1 MMVEIRRSSIGC
13 IGRRC
18 CVIALLIALVSA
30 PMTAGRALPESSAN
44 AGDSEEV
51 VDIPDAI
58 LRGAVEEA
66 LAKEP
71 GDPITRGEM
80 ETIQMLYADGV
91 VQLDGMEYAI
101 NLQELGLNGV
111 RDQTLDGIA
120 DLTPLANLT
129 SLTNLHL
136 PDNAISDIA
145 PLAGLKSLID
155 LGLEGNAI
163 SDIATLAG
171 LTSLRGLFLSN
182 NEVTDLAP
190 LVANDGLGDGDRIDL
205 EGNPL
210 DKASLDTHIPALQ
223 GRGVIVRDNDS
234 RKRVQIPDMALR
246 EAVERELQR
255 EPGGFISRY
264 DMSRLSGGLRLRGVV
279 RQLDGLE
286 YAYRLRD
293 LHLKENAISDLA
305 PLVKLK
311 LLTHLFLQENLIND
325 ITPLAD
331 LTSLEHLDLSSNEV
345 IDILP
350 LVANDGLSYGDY
362 IDLRGNPLG
371 RRSLIS
377 HFRALRERGVEVEV
391 FSGIS
396 DILDPGLRRAAQIS
410 NGYRSKSSFIVTP
423 YPLKGIYLLDAP
435 NMEIE
440 DLTGIGVLE
449 PLRIDLSA
457 NKINDISPLLEG
469 WRTSLTWL
477 LLGGNRLVEDWS
489 VLNGVAFGTYAGG
502 WGTTLALDN
511 NEIHKIPTLSHAH
524 SLGVLYMSNNYVE
537 DVTILSN
544 LLNLRFIDLNSNLIG
559 SIAPL
564 AANRQMQELFINDNL
579 ISDIRPLNLSADGSL
594 EVLHFRDNAVKDI
607 APLLQG
613 ERLVE
618 VDVRRNPLADDA
630 LEVLDALRERRV
642 TVLSGEAVPYFPAAG
657 GGREGFVRIVNR
669 SGSDGHVFIEAVDD
683 AGVRAARV
691 RLDVGARRTVQFNS
705 ADLEKGNAAR
715 GISAGIGRP
724 TDGDWRLEVIS
735 ALDVEVL
742 SYIRTEDGFVTAMH
756 DTLPDAMAPFFNP
769 GSERQQSILRVVN
782 TEAERAKWTTG
793 GYDDS
798 GKWHPM
804 AGSLLV
810 RPQHA
815 LTLTARALENT
826 HGLGDGDGKWRLR
839 VRGFPWFAMSLL
851 ESPAGHLTNLSTVPD
866 NATLLAEGKTMYR
879 VPLFPAAARSREGLV
894 RVINHSYTSG
904 QVSIVAVDDQGNR
917 SGPVELAIESRQA
930 VQISSTDLER
940 GNAAKGLVGRAG
952 SGQGDWRL
960 EITSELDLMVL
971 SYVRTADGFLTSMH
985 DLAPVGPGGSQRVVF
1000 FNPGSARQVSKL
1012 RLINDGKRAAS
1023 VAITGIDDLG
1033 NGSER
1038 VVLTVPAGSA
1048 LTFTSAQL
1056 EAGSHGL
1063 SGGLG
1068 DGEGK
1073 WRLRV
1078 RSDEATTVMSLL
1090 ETISGHLT
1098 NVSTSTVDRRRRPP
1112 IATAPVPDQPLVIGS
1127 DAALDLSRHFS
1138 DDPTL
1143 IFEVES
1149 SEAGVVRARVT
1160 GNALT
1165 LAPVAVGRATVTVR
1179 GRNEDG
1185 HLVSQTFQVIVRALL
1200 SERPLA
1206 AGQGATLDLS
1216 QYIWDEQ
1223 TLTVEA
1229 ESSDVE
1235 VVRVSVTG
1243 RLLTL
1248 APLTVGRAT
1257 ITLTVRNVDGD
1268 VAAHRFEVVVSADG
1282 EVGRLP
1288 PLAIAPVPSQPLA
1301 IGSDAT
1307 LDLSR
1312 HFSDDQTLSFEVAS
1326 SDANVVRVSVTGNV
1340 LTLAPVAE
1348 GYATVTVTARDPE
1361 GYVVQQTFQ
1370 VFVSEDGQVGRRFR
1384 DCPECPEMVVVP
1396 AGSFMMGSP
1405 EEEEGGPRSD
1415 QRHERPQH
1423 RVDFAAPFAI
1433 AVFEVTYEQWDA
1445 CVAEGGCR
1453 DDVERHSFDETG
1465 PNHPVY
1471 RVNWN
1476 DAQAYVEWLA
1486 AKTGQAYRLPSDAE
1500 WEYAA
1505 RAGTTT
1511 PFHFGETITTDQAN
1525 YDGEVPSSRRYEGD
1539 EASSYALANPGI
1551 YRGGPVPVGSLPANP
1566 WGLHEVHGNVTE
1578 WTRDCFDNVGYAGWP
1593 TDGSAVESDDCDQR
1607 YLRNGSFYDDPG
1619 DVRSARRQVRSADF
1633 LYGRS
1638 GFRVAKTLED

>member
-1 MMVEIRRSSIGC
+1 MTFEIDKLGIGKLW
-13 IGRRC
+13 
-18 CVIALLIALVSA
+18 CVFALLVALASA
-30 PMTAGRALPESSAN
+30 SMAAN
-44 AGDSEEV
+44 ADKSEEIV
-51 VDIPDAI
+51 KIPDAI

-66 LAKEP
+66 LAKAS

-91 VQLDGMEYAI
+91 VQLDGIEYAV
-101 NLQELGLNGV
+101 NLQELGLHGV
-111 RDQTLDGIA
+111 SGSTLDGIA
-120 DLTPLANLT
+120 DLAPLASLN
-129 SLTNLHL
+129 SLTQLYLHH
-136 PDNAISDIA
+136 NAISDLA
-145 PLAGLKSLID
+145 PLVGIESLITLD
-155 LGLEGNAI
+155 LGGNII
-163 SDIATLAG
+163 SDIVPLAG
-171 LTSLRGLFLSN
+171 LTSLQWLGLST

-190 LVANDGLGDGDRIDL
+190 LVANDGLADFDIVDIT
-205 EGNPL
+205 GNPL
-210 DKASLDTHIPALQ
+210 DKASLDTHIPALR
-223 GRGVIVRDNDS
+223 GRGVRVRDDDS
-234 RKRVQIPDMALR
+234 RKRVEIPDMALR
-246 EAVERELQR
+246 EAFERELQR
-255 EPGGFISRY
+255 EPGGFISRF
-264 DMSRLSGGLRLRGVV
+264 DMSRLSGALSPRGVV
-279 RQLDGLE
+279 RQLDGIE
-286 YAYRLRD
+286 YAYRLRI
-293 LHLKENAISDLA
+293 LYLKENPISDLA
-305 PLVKLK
+305 PLARLK
-311 LLTHLFLQENLIND
+311 LLTHIY
-325 ITPLAD
+325 
-331 LTSLEHLDLSSNEV
+331 LEENEV
-345 IDILP
+345 VDLAP
-350 LVANDGLSYGDY
+350 LVANDGLGEGDY
-362 IDLRGNPLG
+362 IDLRRNPLG
-371 RRSLIS
+371 RRSLIT
-377 HFRALRERGVEVEV
+377 HITALRKRGVEVDVLGGVTEWKDIPDQRLRLAV
-391 FSGIS
+391 QKTSGYGI
-396 DILDPGLRRAAQIS
+396 
-410 NGYRSKSSFIVTP
+410 NGTGKSR
-423 YPLKGIYLLDAP
+423 GIALLDAF
-435 NMEIE
+435 NMGIE
-440 DLTGIGVLE
+440 DLSGIGA
-449 PLRIDLSA
+449 PRAHRIDLVA
-457 NKINDISPLLEG
+457 NKFVDISPLLEG
-469 WRTSLTWL
+469 VPLKWL
-477 LLGGNRLVEDWS
+477 NIGQNNLVEDWRP
-489 VLNGVAFGTYAGG
+489 LEGVVFTLDGG
-502 WGTTLALDN
+502 LALDSNGIRELPSLLAPMHTLYAPN
-511 NEIHKIPTLSHAH
+511 NLIAHIEPLSRHRY
-524 SLGVLYMSNNYVE
+524 LRYV
-537 DVTILSN
+537 N
-544 LLNLRFIDLNSNLIG
+544 LNSNLID
-559 SIAPL
+559 SIEPL
-564 AANRQMQELFINDNL
+564 AANRLRTLFVNDNRVSE
-579 ISDIRPLNLSADGSL
+579 ISSLSSSLNGFED
-594 EVLHFRDNAVKDI
+594 LHFRNNVVKDI
-607 APLLQG
+607 TPLLRA

-618 VDVRRNPLADDA
+618 VDVRGNPLSDDA
-630 LEVLDALRERRV
+630 LSVLDTLRERRV

-657 GGREGFVRIVNR
+657 GDREGFVRVVNR
-669 SGSDGHVFIEAVDD
+669 SGSNGHVFIEAVDD

-705 ADLEKGNAAR
+705 ADLENGNAAR

-742 SYIRTEDGFVTAMH
+742 SYIRTKDGFVTAMH

-782 TEAERAKWTTG
+782 TEAEQAKWTTG

-804 AGSLLV
+804 TGSLLV

-826 HGLGDGDGKWRLR
+826 HGLGDGEGKWRLR
-839 VRGFPWFAMSLL
+839 VRGFPWFAMNLL
-851 ESPAGHLTNLSTVPD
+851 ESPAGHLANLSTVPD
-866 NATLLAEGKTMYR
+866 NATLLADGKTMYR

-894 RVINHSYTSG
+894 RVINRSYASG
-904 QVSIVAVDDQGNR
+904 QVSVVAVDDQGNR

-930 VQISSTDLER
+930 VQIGSTDLER
-940 GNAAKGLVGRAG
+940 GNATKGLVGRVG

-985 DLAPVGPGGSQRVVF
+985 DLAPVAADGSQRVVF

-1033 NGSER
+1033 SGSER
-1038 VVLTVPAGSA
+1038 VTLAVPAGSA

-1056 EAGSHGL
+1056 EAGGHGL
-1063 SGGLG
+1063 AGGLG
-1068 DGEGK
+1068 DGDGK

-1078 RSDEATTVMSLL
+1078 RSDEEIAVMSLL

-1098 NVSTSTVDRRRRPP
+1098 NVSTGTAERRPP
-1112 IATAPVPDQPLVIGS
+1112 LATAPMPDQPLVIGS
-1127 DAALDLSRHFS
+1127 DAALDLSLHFS

-1160 GNALT
+1160 GSALT

-1185 HLVSQTFQVIVRALL
+1185 YVVSQTFQVIVRALL
-1200 SERPLA
+1200 PERPLA
-1206 AGQGATLDLS
+1206 VGSDATLDLS

-1257 ITLTVRNVDGD
+1257 ITLTARNADGN

-1312 HFSDDQTLSFEVAS
+1312 HFSDDQTLAFEIAS

-1370 VFVSEDGQVGRRFR
+1370 VLVSEDGQVGRRFR

-1405 EEEEGGPRSD
+1405 AEEEGGPRSD

-1423 RVDFAAPFAI
+1423 RVEFAAPFAI
-1433 AVFEVTYEQWDA
+1433 GVFEVTYEQWDA

-1465 PNHPVY
+1465 PSHPVY

-1551 YRGGPVPVGSLPANP
+1551 YRGGPVPVGALPANP

-1578 WTRDCFDNVGYAGWP
+1578 WTQDCFDGVGYAGWP
-1593 TDGSAVESDDCDQR
+1593 ADGSAVEGGDCDQR

-1619 DVRSARRQVRSADF
+1619 DVRSARRKVWSADF
-1633 LYGRS
+1633 LYGFS

>member
-1 MMVEIRRSSIGC
+1 M
-13 IGRRC
+13 
-18 CVIALLIALVSA
+18 A
-30 PMTAGRALPESSAN
+30 AGRAFPALAN
-44 AGDSEEV
+44 ADNSEDIVE
-51 VDIPDAI
+51 IPDAI
-58 LRGAVEEA
+58 LRGAVEKT
-66 LAKEP
+66 LAKAS

-80 ETIQMLYADGV
+80 ETIQYLEADPV
-91 VQLDGMEYAI
+91 VQLDGIEYAV
-101 NLQELGLNGV
+101 NLLEL
-111 RDQTLDGIA
+111 TLGGPSTSTLHRHGIA
-120 DLTPLANLT
+120 DLAPLAGLT
-129 SLTNLHL
+129 SLTQLHL
-136 PDNAISDIA
+136 PYHAIFDIA
-145 PLAGLKSLID
+145 PLAGLKSLIYLD
-155 LGLEGNAI
+155 LEGNAI
-163 SDIATLAG
+163 SDLAPLAG
-171 LTSLRGLFLSN
+171 LNSLLSLN
-182 NEVTDLAP
+182 LVQNEVTDLAP
-190 LVANDGLGDGDRIDL
+190 LVENDGLVGYGAKVARVDVRQ
-205 EGNPL
+205 NPL
-210 DKASLDTHIPALQ
+210 DKASLDTHIPALR
-223 GRGVIVRDNDS
+223 GRGVIVRDDDS
-234 RKRVQIPDMALR
+234 QKRVQIPDMALR
-246 EAVERELQR
+246 DAVGRVLDKKPEYVT
-255 EPGGFISRY
+255 RY
-264 DMSRLSGGLRLRGVV
+264 DMARLGTVVFHGEPHGSVV
-279 RQLDGLE
+279 RQLDGIE
-286 YAYRLRD
+286 YAYRLRSLVLD
-293 LHLKENAISDLA
+293 RNAISDLA
-305 PLVKLK
+305 PLAGLR
-311 LLTHLFLQENLIND
+311 LLTHIG
-325 ITPLAD
+325 LAG
-331 LTSLEHLDLSSNEV
+331 NEV
-345 IDILP
+345 TDAAP
-350 LVANDGLSYGDY
+350 LVANDGLGEGDY
-362 IDLRGNPLG
+362 VDLRRNPLG
-371 RRSLIS
+371 RGLLLSQITT
-377 HFRALRERGVEVEV
+377 LRKRGVEVDVLGWVTDLRNIPDSSLRLAAELSRRYGYDGDAE
-391 FSGIS
+391 FGNRNGGNE
-396 DILDPGLRRAAQIS
+396 GLALLHA
-410 NGYRSKSSFIVTP
+410 SSM
-423 YPLKGIYLLDAP
+423 G
-435 NMEIE
+435 IE
-440 DLTGIGVLE
+440 DLSGIGALRAH
-449 PLRIDLSA
+449 RIDLSA
-457 NKINDISPLLEG
+457 NEIADISPLLEAG
-469 WRTSLTWL
+469 PLQWL
-477 LLGGNRLVEDWS
+477 NIGQNSLVEDWRP
-489 VLNGVAFGTYAGG
+489 LEGVVFGFPRSTEYFEFLRKYSRYVETNLRGSGG
-502 WGTTLALDN
+502 LALDGNGMRELPSLVGHLSTLYAPN
-511 NEIHKIPTLSHAH
+511 NLFVDIESLSSHLSLAH
-524 SLGVLYMSNNYVE
+524 VN
-537 DVTILSN
+537 
-544 LLNLRFIDLNSNLIG
+544 LNSNLID
-559 SIAPL
+559 SIEPL
-564 AANRQMQELFINDNL
+564 ADKSLLRELFVNDNF
-579 ISDIRPLNLSADGSL
+579 ISELPSL
-594 EVLHFRDNAVKDI
+594 WWLYRLEHLHFRNNAVHDI
-607 APLLQG
+607 TPLLQG
-613 ERLVE
+613 EGLVE
-618 VDVRRNPLADDA
+618 VDVRGNPLSDDA
-630 LEVLDALRERRV
+630 LGVLDALRERRV
-642 TVLSGEAVPYFPAAG
+642 AVLAGEAVPYFPATG
-657 GGREGFVRIVNR
+657 GSREGFVRVVNR

-705 ADLEKGNAAR
+705 ADLENGNAAR

-742 SYIRTEDGFVTAMH
+742 SYIRTEDGFVTPMH

-769 GSERQQSILRVVN
+769 GSERQQSILRMVN
-782 TEAERAKWTTG
+782 TEAEQAKWTTG

-804 AGSLLV
+804 TGSLLV

-851 ESPAGHLTNLSTVPD
+851 ESPAGHLANLSTVPGNATLLAEGTPD
-866 NATLLAEGKTMYR
+866 NATLLAESTTMYR
-879 VPLFPAAARSREGLV
+879 VPLFPAAARSREGVV
-894 RVINHSYTSG
+894 RVINRSYASG

-985 DLAPVGPGGSQRVVF
+985 DLAPVAADGSHRVVF

-1012 RLINDGKRAAS
+1012 RLINDGKRTAS

-1033 NGSER
+1033 SGSER
-1038 VVLTVPAGSA
+1038 VALAVPAGSA

-1056 EAGSHGL
+1056 EAGGRGL

-1068 DGEGK
+1068 DGDGK

-1078 RSDEATTVMSLL
+1078 RSDEEIVVMSLL

-1098 NVSTSTVDRRRRPP
+1098 NVSTGTAERRPP
-1112 IATAPVPDQPLVIGS
+1112 LATAPVPDQPLVIGS

-1149 SEAGVVRARVT
+1149 SDAGVVRVDVT

-1185 HLVSQTFQVIVRALL
+1185 HLVLQTFQVIVRALL
-1200 SERPLA
+1200 PERPLA
-1206 AGQGATLDLS
+1206 VGSDATLDLS

-1223 TLTVEA
+1223 TLTVDA

-1257 ITLTVRNVDGD
+1257 ITLMARNVDGD
-1268 VAAHRFEVVVSADG
+1268 VAVHRFEVVVSADG

-1312 HFSDDQTLSFEVAS
+1312 HFSDDQTLAFEVAS

-1370 VFVSEDGQVGRRFR
+1370 VLVSEDGQVGRRFR

-1405 EEEEGGPRSD
+1405 EDEEGGPRSD

-1423 RVDFAAPFAI
+1423 RVEFAAPFAI
-1433 AVFEVTYEQWDA
+1433 GVFEVTYEQWNA
-1445 CVAEGGCR
+1445 CVADGGCR

-1476 DAQAYVEWLA
+1476 DAQAYVEWLS

-1511 PFHFGETITTDQAN
+1511 PFHFGEAITTDQAN
-1525 YDGEVPSSRRYEGD
+1525 YDGEGFNLYEGD
-1539 EASSYALANPGI
+1539 EPSSYAVANPGI
-1551 YRGGPVPVGSLPANP
+1551 LRSAPVPVGSLPANP
-1566 WGLHEVHGNVTE
+1566 WGLHEVHGNVME
-1578 WTRDCFDNVGYAGWP
+1578 WTRDCFDGVGYAGWP
-1593 TDGSAVESDDCDQR
+1593 ADGSAVESGDCDRR
-1607 YLRNGSFYDDPG
+1607 YLRNGSYIDDPG
-1619 DVRSARRQVRSADF
+1619 DVRSARRQVRGTDLGYF
-1633 LYGRS
+1633 S
-1638 GFRVAKTLED
+1638 GFRVAKTLGD

>member
-1 MMVEIRRSSIGC
+1 MTVEIDKLGIGKLWC
-13 IGRRC
+13 IF
-18 CVIALLIALVSA
+18 ALLIALASA
-30 PMTAGRALPESSAN
+30 PSATAGN
-44 AGDSEEV
+44 SEEV

-66 LAKEP
+66 LAKGS

-91 VQLDGMEYAI
+91 VQLDGIEYAV
-101 NLQELGLNGV
+101 NLQELHLNGV
-111 RDQTLDGIA
+111 SRSTLDGIA
-120 DLTPLANLT
+120 DLGPLASLT
-129 SLTNLHL
+129 SLTSLHL
-136 PDNAISDIA
+136 PNNAISDIA
-145 PLAGLKSLID
+145 SLAGLKSLTH
-155 LGLEGNAI
+155 LGLEENAI
-163 SDIATLAG
+163 SDIVTLAG

-182 NEVTDLAP
+182 NGVTDLAP
-190 LVANDGLGDGDRIDL
+190 LVANDGLADFDIVDIR
-205 EGNPL
+205 GNPL
-210 DKASLDTHIPALQ
+210 DKASLDTHIPALR
-223 GRGVIVRDNDS
+223 GRGVRVRDDDS
-234 RKRVQIPDMALR
+234 WKRVEIPDIALR
-246 EAVERELQR
+246 EAFERELQR
-255 EPGGFISRY
+255 SPGGHISRF
-264 DMSRLSGGLRLRGVV
+264 DMSRLSGSLRPRGEV
-279 RQLDGLE
+279 RQLDGIE
-286 YAYRLRD
+286 YAYRLRI
-293 LHLKENAISDLA
+293 LYLKKNAISDLT
-305 PLVKLK
+305 PLAGLK
-311 LLTHLFLQENLIND
+311 LLTHIY
-325 ITPLAD
+325 
-331 LTSLEHLDLSSNEV
+331 LEENEV
-345 IDILP
+345 TDVAP
-350 LVANDGLSYGDY
+350 LVANDGLGYGDY
-362 IDLRGNPLG
+362 IDLRKNPLG
-371 RRSLIS
+371 RRSLIT
-377 HFRALRERGVEVEV
+377 HITALRKRGVEVDVLGGLTEWKDIPDQRLRLAV
-391 FSGIS
+391 QKTSGYGI
-396 DILDPGLRRAAQIS
+396 
-410 NGYRSKSSFIVTP
+410 NGTGKSR
-423 YPLKGIYLLDAP
+423 GIALLDAS
-435 NMEIE
+435 NMGVE
-440 DLTGIGVLE
+440 DLSGIGA
-449 PLRIDLSA
+449 PRAHRIDLVA
-457 NKINDISPLLEG
+457 NKFVDISPLLEG
-469 WRTSLTWL
+469 VPLRWL
-477 LLGGNRLVEDWS
+477 NIGQNNLVEDWRP
-489 VLNGVAFGTYAGG
+489 LEGVVFAPDGG
-502 WGTTLALDN
+502 LALDSNGIRELPSLLAPMHTLYAPN
-511 NEIHKIPTLSHAH
+511 NLIAH
-524 SLGVLYMSNNYVE
+524 IEPLRHRYLKYV
-537 DVTILSN
+537 N
-544 LLNLRFIDLNSNLIG
+544 LNSNLID
-559 SIAPL
+559 SIEPL
-564 AANRQMQELFINDNL
+564 AGNRSLRTLFVNDNRIPE
-579 ISDIRPLNLSADGSL
+579 ISSLSSSL
-594 EVLHFRDNAVKDI
+594 KGFEDLHFRNNAVKDI
-607 APLLQG
+607 TPLLEG
-613 ERLVE
+613 DRLVE
-618 VDVRRNPLADDA
+618 VDVRRNPLSDDA
-630 LEVLDALRERRV
+630 LSVLDTLRERRV

-657 GGREGFVRIVNR
+657 GDREGFVRIVNR

-705 ADLEKGNAAR
+705 ADLENGNAAR

-724 TDGDWRLEVIS
+724 TDGDWRLSVIS

-742 SYIRTEDGFVTAMH
+742 SYIRTKDGFVTAMH
-756 DTLPDAMAPFFNP
+756 DTLPEAMAPFFNP

-782 TEAERAKWTTG
+782 TEAEQAKWTTG

-804 AGSLLV
+804 TGSLLV

-851 ESPAGHLTNLSTVPD
+851 ESPAGHLANLSTVPD
-866 NATLLAEGKTMYR
+866 NATLLAEGTPDNATLLVESTTMYR
-879 VPLFPAAARSREGLV
+879 VPLVPAVARSREGVV
-894 RVINHSYTSG
+894 RVINRSYASG
-904 QVSIVAVDDQGNR
+904 EVSMVAVDDQGNR
-917 SGPVELAIESRQA
+917 SGPVELTIESRQA

-985 DLAPVGPGGSQRVVF
+985 DLAPVAADGSQRVVF

-1033 NGSER
+1033 SGSER
-1038 VVLTVPAGSA
+1038 VALTVPAGSA

-1056 EAGSHGL
+1056 EAGGRGL

-1068 DGEGK
+1068 DGDGK

-1078 RSDEATTVMSLL
+1078 RSDEEIVVMSLL

-1098 NVSTSTVDRRRRPP
+1098 NVSTGTAERRPP
-1112 IATAPVPDQPLVIGS
+1112 LATAPVPDQPLVIGS
-1127 DAALDLSRHFS
+1127 DAALDLSRYFS

-1160 GNALT
+1160 GSALT

-1185 HLVSQTFQVIVRALL
+1185 YVVSQTFQVIVRALL
-1200 SERPLA
+1200 PERPLA
-1206 AGQGATLDLS
+1206 VGQDATLDLS

-1257 ITLTVRNVDGD
+1257 ITLMARNVDGD
-1268 VAAHRFEVVVSADG
+1268 VAVHRFEVVVSADG

-1361 GYVVQQTFQ
+1361 GYVVRQTFQ

-1405 EEEEGGPRSD
+1405 AEEEGGPRSD

-1433 AVFEVTYEQWDA
+1433 GVFEVTYEQWDA
-1445 CVAEGGCR
+1445 CVADGGC
-1453 DDVERHSFDETG
+1453 DDDGVQRFPPFDE
-1465 PNHPVY
+1465 PNYPVLD
-1471 RVNWN
+1471 VSWN
-1476 DAQAYVEWLA
+1476 DAQAYVEWLS

-1593 TDGSAVESDDCDQR
+1593 ADGSAVESGDCDLR
-1607 YLRNGSFYDDPG
+1607 HLRNGSFYDDPG
-1619 DVRSARRQVRSADF
+1619 DVRSARRVVWPTDF
-1633 LYGRS
+1633 VWGLS

>member
-1 MMVEIRRSSIGC
+1 MAAKIRRLG
-13 IGRRC
+13 IGRRFRI
-18 CVIALLIALVSA
+18 VALLIAMASA
-30 PMTAGRALPESSAN
+30 PMAAGRALPAGSTN
-44 AGDSEEV
+44 ADDSEDV

-66 LAKEP
+66 LAKAS

-80 ETIQMLYADGV
+80 ETIQMLDADGV
-91 VQLDGMEYAI
+91 VQLDGIEYAV

-111 RDQTLDGIA
+111 SRSTLDGIA
-120 DLTPLANLT
+120 DLAPLASLT
-129 SLTNLHL
+129 SLTQLHL
-136 PDNAISDIA
+136 HHNAISDLA
-145 PLAGLKSLID
+145 PLAGLKSLIG

-163 SDIATLAG
+163 SDITTLAG
-171 LTSLRGLFLSN
+171 LTSLQELFLSD

-190 LVANDGLGDGDRIDL
+190 LVANDGLGDGDRVDL
-205 EGNPL
+205 EVNPL
-210 DKASLDTHIPALQ
+210 DKASLDTHIPALR
-223 GRGVIVRDNDS
+223 GRGVRVRDNDS
-234 RKRVQIPDMALR
+234 WKRVEIPDMALR
-246 EAVERELQR
+246 EAFERELQR
-255 EPGGFISRY
+255 EPGAFISRF
-264 DMSRLSGGLRLRGVV
+264 DMSRLSGSLRPRGVV
-279 RQLDGLE
+279 RQLDGIE
-286 YAYRLRD
+286 YAYRLRI
-293 LHLKENAISDLA
+293 LYFKENAISDLA
-305 PLVKLK
+305 PLAKLK
-311 LLTHLFLQENLIND
+311 LLSHIL
-325 ITPLAD
+325 
-331 LTSLEHLDLSSNEV
+331 LEENEV
-345 IDILP
+345 TDLAP
-350 LVANDGLSYGDY
+350 LVANDGLGAGDY
-362 IDLRGNPLG
+362 IDLRRNPLG
-371 RRSLIS
+371 RLSLAAHIS
-377 HFRALRERGVEVEV
+377 ALRKRGVKVDIFGEVTERNN
-391 FSGIS
+391 IP
-396 DILDPGLRRAAQIS
+396 DWKLRRAAS
-410 NGYRSKSSFIVTP
+410 LSFNYNWSRNKPDP
-423 YPLKGIYLLDAP
+423 YGGDVYVQFYLDASGIG
-435 NMEIE
+435 IE
-440 DLTGIGVLE
+440 DLTGIGVVRAQ
-449 PLRIDLSA
+449 RINLSQT
-457 NKINDISPLLEG
+457 KITDISPLLEG
-469 WRTSLTWL
+469 VPLVWL
-477 LLGGNRLVEDWS
+477 MLGGNSLVEDWRPLGGVQLDSASS
-489 VLNGVAFGTYAGG
+489 V
-502 WGTTLALDN
+502 ALDGN
-511 NEIHKIPTLSHAH
+511 GMHELPPLSTRY
-524 SLGVLYMSNNYVE
+524 LYFLYATENSIS
-537 DVTILSN
+537 DITPLSN
-544 LLNLRFIDLNSNLIG
+544 QNQLVVADLSSNLIG

-564 AANRQMQELFINDNL
+564 ADNSWLRDLFVNDNR
-579 ISDIRPLNLSADGSL
+579 ISDIPLLDRSL
-594 EVLHFRDNAVKDI
+594 LALQVLHFRNNAVKDI
-607 APLLQG
+607 TPLLQG
-613 ERLVE
+613 DRLVE
-618 VDVRRNPLADDA
+618 VDVRRNPLSDDA
-630 LEVLDALRERRV
+630 LSVLDTLRERRV

-657 GGREGFVRIVNR
+657 GDREGFVRVVNR

-705 ADLEKGNAAR
+705 ADLENGNAAR

-742 SYIRTEDGFVTAMH
+742 SYIRTEDGFVTPMH

-769 GSERQQSILRVVN
+769 GSERQQSILRMVN
-782 TEAERAKWTTG
+782 TEAEQAKWTTG

-804 AGSLLV
+804 TGSLLV

-851 ESPAGHLTNLSTVPD
+851 ESPAGHLANLSTVPGNATLLAEGTPD
-866 NATLLAEGKTMYR
+866 NATLLAESTTMYR
-879 VPLFPAAARSREGLV
+879 VPLFPAAARSREGVV
-894 RVINHSYTSG
+894 RVINRSYASG

-985 DLAPVGPGGSQRVVF
+985 DLAPVAADGSHRVVF

-1012 RLINDGKRAAS
+1012 RLINDGKRTAS

-1033 NGSER
+1033 SGSER
-1038 VVLTVPAGSA
+1038 VALAVPAGSA

-1056 EAGSHGL
+1056 EAGGRGL

-1068 DGEGK
+1068 DGDGK

-1078 RSDEATTVMSLL
+1078 RSDEEIVVMSLL

-1098 NVSTSTVDRRRRPP
+1098 NVSTGTAERRPP
-1112 IATAPVPDQPLVIGS
+1112 LATAPVPDQPLVIGS

-1149 SEAGVVRARVT
+1149 SDAGVVRVDVT

-1185 HLVSQTFQVIVRALL
+1185 HLVLQTFQVIVRALL
-1200 SERPLA
+1200 PERPLA
-1206 AGQGATLDLS
+1206 VGSDATLDLS

-1223 TLTVEA
+1223 TLTVDA

-1257 ITLTVRNVDGD
+1257 ITLMARNVDGD
-1268 VAAHRFEVVVSADG
+1268 VAVHRFEVVVSADG

-1312 HFSDDQTLSFEVAS
+1312 HFSDDQTLAFEVAS

-1370 VFVSEDGQVGRRFR
+1370 VLVSEDGQVGRRFR

-1405 EEEEGGPRSD
+1405 EDEEGGPRSD

-1423 RVDFAAPFAI
+1423 RVEFAAPFAI
-1433 AVFEVTYEQWDA
+1433 GVFEVTYEQWNA
-1445 CVAEGGCR
+1445 CVADGGCR

-1551 YRGGPVPVGSLPANP
+1551 YRGGPVPVGALPANP

-1578 WTRDCFDNVGYAGWP
+1578 WTRDCFDNVGYTGWP
-1593 TDGSAVESDDCDQR
+1593 ADGSAVESGDCDQR

-1619 DVRSARRQVRSADF
+1619 DVRSARRKVWSADF
-1633 LYGRS
+1633 LYGFS